1 MVSLGQAGS
10 GIEEV
15 GGHFARLTLLGE
27 VSTVGLLV
35 RTCSDELSVRLAHVL
50 SRSND
55 FWHNLLFPKAETC
68 IRSVACFTVPRPTQR
83 VGLGRSKGHRIKSAK
98 PLAPRVAN
106 GIGGS
111 SFDRSVKH
119 NHNGSCNRI

>member
-1 MVSLGQAGS
+1 MVSLGQARS
-10 GIEEV
+10 GFEEV

-55 FWHNLLFPKAETC
+55 FWHNLLFPEAETC
-68 IRSVACFTVPRPTQR
+68 IRPVACSTVPP
-83 VGLGRSKGHRIKSAK
+83 
-98 PLAPRVAN
+98 
-106 GIGGS
+106 
-111 SFDRSVKH
+111 
-119 NHNGSCNRI
+119 